1 MAWKQLTLGS
11 FAESIAEYTKRPLM
25 IVNSSDIGTN
35 PSMVETNLLR
45 SFKLAKSWG
54 AVLLIDEADVFM
66 ERRGPA
72 DLQRNSLVAGKY
84 CVSSTISRKLTG
96 G

>member
-1 MAWKQLTLGS
+1 MEVTDAWKR

-25 IVNSSDIGTN
+25 IVTSSDIGTN
-35 PSMVETNLLR
+35 PSMVETNLTR

-72 DLQRNSLVAGKY
+72 DLQRNSLVAGK
-84 CVSSTISRKLTG
+84 CST
-96 G
+96 